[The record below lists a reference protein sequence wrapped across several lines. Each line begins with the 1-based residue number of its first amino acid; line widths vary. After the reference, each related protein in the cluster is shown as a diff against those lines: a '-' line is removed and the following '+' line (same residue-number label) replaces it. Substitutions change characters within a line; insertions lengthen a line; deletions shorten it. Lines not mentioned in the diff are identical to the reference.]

1 MRVAERRGAPF
12 VDDMRLR
19 RLDPDG
25 VSADDLARAD
35 RLERAGTRVG
45 VFTSPQVCAL
55 DVSLL
60 PED

>member
-1 MRVAERRGAPF
+1 MDG
-12 VDDMRLR
+12 MRLR

-25 VSADDLARAD
+25 TPDEDFARAD
-35 RLERAGTRVG
+35 RLERRGTRVG

-60 PED
+60 PDD